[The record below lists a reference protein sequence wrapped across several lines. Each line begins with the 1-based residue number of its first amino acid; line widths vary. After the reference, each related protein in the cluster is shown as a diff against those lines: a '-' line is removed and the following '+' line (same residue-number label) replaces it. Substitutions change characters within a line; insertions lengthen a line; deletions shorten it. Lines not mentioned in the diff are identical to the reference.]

1 MKKISLI
8 LLLTC
13 SMIFGQET
21 ITKNLGDFN
30 ELKVYNGLTVK
41 VKKAATSKI
50 EISGSQADDVA
61 VKNSDGIL
69 KIRLKFPDSFTAEDV
84 NITVYYND
92 NLTTLDA
99 NEGGRIVSDGVFKQQ
114 HLEVKVQEGARINVD
129 INVRH
134 LTVKAVSGGKIKLSG
149 KTENQNVE
157 ATTGG
162 IYNSFNLDCEQ
173 TIVLAASGA
182 EVEVNASEILDAKV
196 RFGGTIYYQGTPE
209 VLKTK
214 KVIGGTIKAI
224 K

>member
-1 MKKISLI
+1 M
-8 LLLTC
+8 LTC
-13 SMIFGQET
+13 SIVFAQET

-41 VKKAATSKI
+41 LKKGSKSKV
-50 EISGSQADDVA
+50 EISGSQSEDVT
-61 VKNSDGIL
+61 VKNADGIL

-84 NITVYYND
+84 NITVFYDD
-92 NLTTLDA
+92 NLTVLDA
-99 NEGGRIVSDGVFKQQ
+99 NEGARIVAEDVFKQQ
-114 HLEVKVQEGARINVD
+114 HLEVRVQEGARINVNV
-129 INVRH
+129 NVRH
-134 LTVKAVSGGKIKLSG
+134 LTGKAVTGGTIKIAG

-162 IYNSFNLDCEQ
+162 FYKALDLKSKQ

-182 EVEVNASEILDAKV
+182 EAEVNASEILDAKV
-196 RFGGTIYYQGTPE
+196 RFGGSVYYQGNPE